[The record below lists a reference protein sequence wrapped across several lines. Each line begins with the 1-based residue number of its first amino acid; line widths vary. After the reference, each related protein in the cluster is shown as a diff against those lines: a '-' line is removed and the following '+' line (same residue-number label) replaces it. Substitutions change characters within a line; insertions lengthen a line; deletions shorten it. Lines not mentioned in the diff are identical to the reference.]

1 MIPCYVIVPG
11 WDSQRRHSWNW
22 FGHVVG
28 LRTLVKSPGAAWGR
42 PDQAGVSLH
51 RGAQYSLQWTSSEKV
66 IFIGRGAQS
75 GKIGAKWLHF
85 PGECSFSCFRRGS
98 VTHVR
103 VNPLCGANKVRTLSK
118 VSVLWHEFGRKWSP
132 GKGWPVRLALRSYQ
146 SPATAGFKIEP
157 RRPERWIITIP
168 SSDQWLATIGN
179 HWKTIATN
187 GFGDQKPL
195 KNHC

>member
-1 MIPCYVIVPG
+1 MAA
-11 WDSQRRHSWNW
+11 QSWNW

-66 IFIGRGAQS
+66 IFIGRGAQC

-103 VNPLCGANKVRTLSK
+103 VSPLCGANKVRTLSK

-146 SPATAGFKIEP
+146 SPATAGFTIEP
-157 RRPERWIITIP
+157 RFVEFDKKWSWVGVHNVHCTWVRLP
-168 SSDQWLATIGN
+168 GN
-179 HWKTIATN
+179 LV
-187 GFGDQKPL
+187 GKPL
-195 KNHC
+195 HAQR